1 MYPTSSHSAHQSTQP
16 VDLPPPVRMKGDMAP
31 PRVPVSDTDGA
42 LQPFSPCKL
51 DSGMLRTWGLV
62 RAHLLSDVG
71 DKTFDSWLKPLQLI
85 GLNGDPD
92 GAGATV
98 RLAVPSR
105 FMAEWV
111 QNHFADRLRHAFAAH
126 IPAIRKVVIEVAP
139 SSVSGTVSPGAI
151 GSDGLSN
158 ADAVS
163 ADPPADAASEL
174 AGFEP
179 RYNFDSFVVG
189 KSNELAFNASQALAT
204 AITSNA
210 TAGFNPLFLHGP
222 TGLGKTHLMHAIGS
236 AVLARRPK
244 TKVVYLS
251 AEKFMVEFLAAL
263 RARDTISFKQRL
275 RSADLLM
282 VDDVQFIA
290 GKDSTQEEFF
300 HTMNEIISAGHW
312 LVISADRSPQ
322 NLEGIEG
329 RILSRLAWGLVADIN
344 PADYELRYNILRA
357 KVAAMPGAVVP
368 DDVLQFL
375 ARKIAA
381 NVRELEGALN
391 RVIAYGTLV
400 NRSLDLDFTREVL
413 ADVLRA
419 HSRKLTIDDIQR
431 RVADHYALK
440 INDLIS
446 PRRAREVARPRQ
458 VAMYLA
464 KMLTPRSLPEI
475 GRRFGGRD
483 HTTVMHAVKRIE
495 SLRATDHE
503 LDRDINHLRRALDS

>member
-1 MYPTSSHSAHQSTQP
+1 MFPATPSSSRPVLPAAPDALRATPETDAEHGLLAGGLDPAAHRGS
-16 VDLPPPVRMKGDMAP
+16 
-31 PRVPVSDTDGA
+31 
-42 LQPFSPCKL
+42 L
-51 DSGMLRTWGLV
+51 DSQALRAWGLV
-62 RAHLLSDVG
+62 RAHLLSDLG
-71 DKTFDSWLKPLQLI
+71 EKTFNSWLKPLQLS
-85 GLNGDPD
+85 GVSNGE
-92 GAGATV
+92 V

-105 FMAEWV
+105 FMADWV
-111 QNHFADRLRHAFAAH
+111 KNHFADRLRHAFAQH
-126 IPAIRKVVIEVAP
+126 IPGIRQVTI
-139 SSVSGTVSPGAI
+139 
-151 GSDGLSN
+151 D
-158 ADAVS
+158 VS
-163 ADPPADAASEL
+163 AASIVEADSESAAAPAPATPADMP
-174 AGFEP
+174 GFEP
-179 RYNFDSFVVG
+179 RYSFDSFVVG
-189 KSNELAFNASQALAT
+189 KSNELAFNAAQALAS
-204 AITSNA
+204 AVTSGKA
-210 TAGFNPLFLHGP
+210 AGFNPLFLHGP

-236 AVLARRPK
+236 QVLAANPK
-244 TKVVYLS
+244 AKVVYLS

-263 RARDTISFKQRL
+263 RAKDTIAFKQRL

-300 HTMNEIISAGHW
+300 HTMNEIISAGRW

-322 NLEGIEG
+322 NLEGIES

-344 PADYELRYNILRA
+344 PADFELRYNILRA
-357 KVAAMPGAVVP
+357 KLAAMPDAQVP
-368 DDVLQFL
+368 DDVVQFL
-375 ARKIAA
+375 ARKIVA

-391 RVIAYGTLV
+391 RVIAYGNLV
-400 NRSLDLDFTREVL
+400 GRKLDLDFTREVL

-419 HSRKLTIDDIQR
+419 HSRKLTIDEIQR

-495 SLRATDHE
+495 ELRATDHE
-503 LDRDINHLRRALDS
+503 LDRDINQLRRALDS

>member
-1 MYPTSSHSAHQSTQP
+1 MHSSSPTAPLRAPAAATPAAPRPEPESKRP
-16 VDLPPPVRMKGDMAP
+16 LGVD
-31 PRVPVSDTDGA
+31 SD
-42 LQPFSPCKL
+42 S
-51 DSGMLRTWGLV
+51 LRAWGLV
-62 RAHLLSDVG
+62 RAHLFSEVG
-71 DKTFDSWLKPLQLI
+71 EKTFNSWLKPLQL
-85 GLNGDPD
+85 LAVTD
-92 GAGATV
+92 GEV

-105 FMAEWV
+105 FMADWV
-111 QNHFADRLRHAFAAH
+111 KNHFAERLRRAFAAH
-126 IPAIRKVVIEVAP
+126 IPGITRVSIDVGAVAVHEPQDPVVETADLA
-139 SSVSGTVSPGAI
+139 TGA
-151 GSDGLSN
+151 
-158 ADAVS
+158 A
-163 ADPPADAASEL
+163 

-179 RYNFDSFVVG
+179 RYSFDSFVVG
-189 KSNELAFNASQALAT
+189 KSNELAFNAAQALAS
-204 AITSNA
+204 AVTSGNA
-210 TAGFNPLFLHGP
+210 AGFNPLFLHGP

-236 AVLARRPK
+236 AVLAANPK
-244 TKVVYLS
+244 AKVVYLS

-263 RARDTISFKQRL
+263 RAKDTISFKQRL

-282 VDDVQFIA
+282 IDDVQFIA

-300 HTMNEIISAGHW
+300 HTMNEIISAGRW

-322 NLEGIEG
+322 NLEGIEQ

-344 PADYELRYNILRA
+344 PADYELRYNILRTKLA
-357 KVAAMPGAVVP
+357 GMAHTHVP
-368 DDVLQFL
+368 DDVVQFL
-375 ARKIAA
+375 ARKIVA

-391 RVIAYGTLV
+391 RVIAYGNLV
-400 NRSLDLDFTREVL
+400 GRKLDLDFTREVL

-419 HSRKLTIDDIQR
+419 HSRKLTIDEIQR

-464 KMLTPRSLPEI
+464 KLLTPRSLPEI

-495 SLRATDHE
+495 ELRATDHE
-503 LDRDINHLRRALDS
+503 LDRDINQLRRALDS

>member
-1 MYPTSSHSAHQSTQP
+1 MAADPELLAGGLGPDATRGS
-16 VDLPPPVRMKGDMAP
+16 VDAQ
-31 PRVPVSDTDGA
+31 A
-42 LQPFSPCKL
+42 L
-51 DSGMLRTWGLV
+51 RAWGLV
-62 RAHLLSDVG
+62 RAHLLSDLG
-71 DKTFDSWLKPLQLI
+71 EKTFNSWLKPLQLS
-85 GLNGDPD
+85 GVSNGD
-92 GAGATV
+92 V
-98 RLAVPSR
+98 RLSVPSR
-105 FMAEWV
+105 FMADWV
-111 QNHFADRLRHAFAAH
+111 RNHFADRLRHAFAQH
-126 IPAIRKVVIEVAP
+126 IPGIRQVTIDVGAGATIVP
-139 SSVSGTVSPGAI
+139 SEPEAAV
-151 GSDGLSN
+151 DGPTLSEQ
-158 ADAVS
+158 S
-163 ADPPADAASEL
+163 S
-174 AGFEP
+174 FEP
-179 RYNFDSFVVG
+179 RYSFTTFVVG
-189 KSNELAFNASQALAT
+189 KSNELAFNAAQTLA
-204 AITSNA
+204 AAVTSGK

-236 AVLARRPK
+236 AVLAANPK
-244 TKVVYLS
+244 AKVVYLS

-263 RARDTISFKQRL
+263 RARDTIAFKQRL

-290 GKDSTQEEFF
+290 GKESTQEEFF
-300 HTMNEIISAGHW
+300 HTMNEIISAGRW

-322 NLEGIEG
+322 NLEGIES

-344 PADYELRYNILRA
+344 PADFELRYNILRT
-357 KVAAMPGAVVP
+357 KLAAMPGAQVP
-368 DDVLQFL
+368 DEVVQFL
-375 ARKIAA
+375 ARKIVA

-391 RVIAYGTLV
+391 RVIAYSNLV
-400 NRSLDLDFTREVL
+400 GRKLDMDFTREVL

-419 HSRKLTIDDIQR
+419 HSRKLTIDEIQR

-495 SLRATDHE
+495 ELRATDHE
-503 LDRDINHLRRALDS
+503 LDRDINQLRRALDS

>member
-1 MYPTSSHSAHQSTQP
+1 MHSPTPANPARHPVPAIEPAFAPQP
-16 VDLPPPVRMKGDMAP
+16 EGTDAVQLAGGLVADAVRGSVDAQ
-31 PRVPVSDTDGA
+31 A
-42 LQPFSPCKL
+42 L
-51 DSGMLRTWGLV
+51 RAWGLV
-62 RAHLLSDVG
+62 RAHLLSDLG
-71 DKTFDSWLKPLQLI
+71 DKTFNSWLRPLQLS
-85 GLNGDPD
+85 GVSD
-92 GAGATV
+92 GEV
-98 RLAVPSR
+98 RLSVPSR
-105 FMAEWV
+105 FMADWV
-111 QNHFADRLRHAFAAH
+111 KNHFADRLRHAFAQH
-126 IPAIRKVVIEVAP
+126 IPGIRQVTIDVAAGATIVP
-139 SSVSGTVSPGAI
+139 SE
-151 GSDGLSN
+151 SD
-158 ADAVS
+158 S
-163 ADPPADAASEL
+163 APQGPATAEQSS
-174 AGFEP
+174 FEP

-189 KSNELAFNASQALAT
+189 KSNELAFNAAHTLAS
-204 AITSNA
+204 AVTSGKA
-210 TAGFNPLFLHGP
+210 AGFNPLFLHGP

-236 AVLARRPK
+236 AVLAANPK
-244 TKVVYLS
+244 AKVVYLS

-263 RARDTISFKQRL
+263 RAKDTIAFKQRL

-290 GKDSTQEEFF
+290 GKESTQEEFF
-300 HTMNEIISAGHW
+300 HTMNEIISAGRW

-322 NLEGIEG
+322 NLEGIES

-344 PADYELRYNILRA
+344 PADFELRYNILRT
-357 KVAAMPGAVVP
+357 KLAAMPGAQVP
-368 DDVLQFL
+368 DEVVQFL
-375 ARKIAA
+375 ARKIVA

-391 RVIAYGTLV
+391 RVIAYGNLV
-400 NRSLDLDFTREVL
+400 NRKLDMDFTREVL

-419 HSRKLTIDDIQR
+419 HSRKLTIDEIQR

-495 SLRATDHE
+495 ELRALDHE
-503 LDRDINHLRRALDS
+503 LDRDINQLRRALDS

>member
-1 MYPTSSHSAHQSTQP
+1 MQNLTPELPAAAATPPTSAKRH
-16 VDLPPPVRMKGDMAP
+16 
-31 PRVPVSDTDGA
+31 
-42 LQPFSPCKL
+42 L
-51 DSGMLRTWGLV
+51 DSCGPEAGAGQFHANPNADGPRRDLTANALRGDLNADALRGDLNADALRAWGLV
-62 RAHLLSDVG
+62 RAHLLSVVG
-71 DKTFDSWLKPLQLI
+71 DKTFDSWLKPLQL
-85 GLNGDPD
+85 
-92 GAGATV
+92 AGISGGEV
-98 RLAVPSR
+98 RLVVPSR
-105 FMAEWV
+105 FMADWV
-111 QNHFADRLRHAFAAH
+111 KNHFANHLRQAFSTH
-126 IPAIRKVVIEVAP
+126 LPDIRSVSVEVGTILVAP
-139 SSVSGTVSPGAI
+139 EPAPLPAAPAGDA
-151 GSDGLSN
+151 LS
-158 ADAVS
+158 AE
-163 ADPPADAASEL
+163 P

-179 RYNFDSFVVG
+179 RYSFDSFVVG
-189 KSNELAFNASQALAT
+189 KSNELAFNAAQALAS
-204 AITSNA
+204 AATSGGA
-210 TAGFNPLFLHGP
+210 AGFNPLFLHGP

-236 AVLARRPK
+236 AVLAENPK
-244 TKVVYLS
+244 AKVIYLS

-263 RARDTISFKQRL
+263 RAKDTFSFKQRL

-300 HTMNEIISAGHW
+300 HTMNEIINAGRR

-322 NLEGIEG
+322 NLEGIES

-344 PADYELRYNILRA
+344 PADYELRYNIL
-357 KVAAMPGAVVP
+357 KTKLAAMPQANVP
-368 DDVLQFL
+368 DEVVQFL

-391 RVIAYGTLV
+391 RVIAYGNLV
-400 NRSLDLDFTREVL
+400 GRKLDLDFTREVL

-419 HSRKLTIDDIQR
+419 HSRKLTIDEIQR

-495 SLRATDHE
+495 ELRATDHE
-503 LDRDINHLRRALDS
+503 LDRDINQLRRALDS

>member
-1 MYPTSSHSAHQSTQP
+1 MHSSLPNPSRRVDSGRSESGRADSAGSFDLPTSEADS
-16 VDLPPPVRMKGDMAP
+16 DLLAGGLDPEATRGSLDAQ
-31 PRVPVSDTDGA
+31 A
-42 LQPFSPCKL
+42 L
-51 DSGMLRTWGLV
+51 RAWGLV
-62 RAHLLSDVG
+62 RAHLLSDLG
-71 DKTFDSWLKPLQLI
+71 EKTFNSWLKPLQLS
-85 GLNGDPD
+85 GVSNGE
-92 GAGATV
+92 V
-98 RLAVPSR
+98 RLSVPSR
-105 FMAEWV
+105 FMADWV
-111 QNHFADRLRHAFAAH
+111 KNHFADRLRHAFAQH
-126 IPAIRKVVIEVAP
+126 IPGIRQVTI
-139 SSVSGTVSPGAI
+139 
-151 GSDGLSN
+151 D
-158 ADAVS
+158 VS
-163 ADPPADAASEL
+163 AAAIVEAEPEAAPAQTAIAEMPS
-174 AGFEP
+174 FEP
-179 RYNFDSFVVG
+179 RYSFDSFVVG
-189 KSNELAFNASQALAT
+189 KSNELAFNAAQALAG
-204 AITSNA
+204 AVTSGK

-236 AVLARRPK
+236 QVLAANPK
-244 TKVVYLS
+244 AKVVYLS

-263 RARDTISFKQRL
+263 RAKDTIAFKQRL

-300 HTMNEIISAGHW
+300 HTMNEIISAGRW

-322 NLEGIEG
+322 NLEGIES

-344 PADYELRYNILRA
+344 PADFELRYNIL
-357 KVAAMPGAVVP
+357 KTKLAAMPDAQVP
-368 DDVLQFL
+368 DDVVQFL
-375 ARKIAA
+375 ARKIVA

-391 RVIAYGTLV
+391 RVIAYGNLV
-400 NRSLDLDFTREVL
+400 GRKLDLDFTREVL

-419 HSRKLTIDDIQR
+419 HSRKLTIDEIQR

-495 SLRATDHE
+495 ELRATDHE
-503 LDRDINHLRRALDS
+503 LDRDINQLRRALDS